1 MAEKVTRYTAE
12 FKQTIVNLYHSGKS
26 YSQIHNEYGISSS
39 ALSNW
44 VGSMSIKKTSK
55 KSKERFF
62 GLVWS
67 EPLVMGMRAE
77 GIVIAVNV
85 VKNG

>member
-1 MAEKVTRYTAE
+1 MDCYNKTRHPLREKNGYN
-12 FKQTIVNLYHSGKS
+12 KKI
-26 YSQIHNEYGISSS
+26 
-39 ALSNW
+39 
-44 VGSMSIKKTSK
+44 GSMSIKKTSK
-55 KSKERFF
+55 KSKERLF

>member
-1 MAEKVTRYTAE
+1 MEKSRKGTERGKE
-12 FKQTIVNLYHSGKS
+12 FHGTTLDRCQL
-26 YSQIHNEYGISSS
+26 
-39 ALSNW
+39 
-44 VGSMSIKKTSK
+44 KKTSK

>member
-1 MAEKVTRYTAE
+1 MAKENKIETE
-12 FKQTIVNLYHSGKS
+12 I
-26 YSQIHNEYGISSS
+26 NEIKGEPNKHLTERQRMEIQ
-39 ALSNW
+39 ACL
-44 VGSMSIKKTSK
+44 GSMSIKKTSK

>member
-1 MAEKVTRYTAE
+1 M
-12 FKQTIVNLYHSGKS
+12 H
-26 YSQIHNEYGISSS
+26 
-39 ALSNW
+39 
-44 VGSMSIKKTSK
+44 GSMSIKKTSK

>member
-1 MAEKVTRYTAE
+1 MSNIGNREREAKGVKGREEICDSKYDPTLTVE
-12 FKQTIVNLYHSGKS
+12 DKGKW
-26 YSQIHNEYGISSS
+26 EV
-39 ALSNW
+39 A
-44 VGSMSIKKTSK
+44 VSMSIKKTSK

-67 EPLVMGMRAE
+67 EPFVMGMRAE

>member
-1 MAEKVTRYTAE
+1 MANDNKSLSHTKWNCKYHIVFAPKYRMKV
-12 FKQTIVNLYHSGKS
+12 F
-26 YSQIHNEYGISSS
+26 YGEQKV
-39 ALSNW
+39 AMGN
-44 VGSMSIKKTSK
+44 GSMSIKKTSK

>member
-1 MAEKVTRYTAE
+1 
-12 FKQTIVNLYHSGKS
+12 
-26 YSQIHNEYGISSS
+26 
-39 ALSNW
+39 
-44 VGSMSIKKTSK
+44 MSIKKTSK
-55 KSKERFF
+55 KSKERLF

>member
-1 MAEKVTRYTAE
+1 MIPRFVNNKISCHQFFFCVNSQSKCNSGICSSPYFEKEKGV
-12 FKQTIVNLYHSGKS
+12 
-26 YSQIHNEYGISSS
+26 
-39 ALSNW
+39 ALT
-44 VGSMSIKKTSK
+44 GSMSIKKTSK

>member
-1 MAEKVTRYTAE
+1 MRENTK
-12 FKQTIVNLYHSGKS
+12 GKKYFRHGGQVWKNRKNAQCS
-26 YSQIHNEYGISSS
+26 CPS
-39 ALSNW
+39 
-44 VGSMSIKKTSK
+44 GSMSIKKTSK